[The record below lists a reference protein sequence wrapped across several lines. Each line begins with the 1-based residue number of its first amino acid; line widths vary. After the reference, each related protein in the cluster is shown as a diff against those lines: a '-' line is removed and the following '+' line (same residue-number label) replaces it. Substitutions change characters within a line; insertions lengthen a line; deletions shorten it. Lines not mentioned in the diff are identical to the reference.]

1 MKSPDDSDVP
11 FYQGCLL
18 SVAIGMKM
26 AEDPLRS
33 ELLGSLKVST
43 AGWYKDSYHFGKS
56 LPSSQGDVN

>member
-1 MKSPDDSDVP
+1 
-11 FYQGCLL
+11 
-18 SVAIGMKM
+18 M

-56 LPSSQGDVN
+56 LLSSQGDVN